1 MISDEAISNLLLIII
16 VGSLLYSYFLENYEN
31 VVKVLYKPET
41 VEETQA
47 KRVGAE
53 LGLKKSYKRYANNF
67 LDPDRPLVEG
77 EIP

>member
-1 MISDEAISNLLLIII
+1 MISDEGISNLLLIAI

-31 VVKVLYKPET
+31 VFYKPET
-41 VEETQA
+41 VETTQA
-47 KRVGAE
+47 NRVLSE
-53 LGLKKSYKRYANNF
+53 LGMKKSYNRYANNF

>member
-1 MISDEAISNLLLIII
+1 MISDDGISNLLLIII

-31 VVKVLYKPET
+31 IKSYKPET

-47 KRVGAE
+47 RRVGNE

-67 LDPDRPLVEG
+67 LDPERPLVEG

>member
-1 MISDEAISNLLLIII
+1 MISDAGISNLLLIII

-31 VVKVLYKPET
+31 VFYKPET

-47 KRVGAE
+47 NRILNE

-67 LDPDRPLVEG
+67 LDPDRQLVEG